1 MRLDCRSNNPPL
13 MSSTYTPS
21 GSTMQTFFVAGT
33 IAPGPG
39 PHHLEVTEA
48 TGTPGNSKV
57 RKLDVTLTPAPV
69 KAVKKPEKN
78 GSNVK
83 AAAKKKKT
91 VLPPVPAFTA
101 ASGTLSFALNSQA
114 GTSPT
119 SSSISICES
128 GPVSISS
135 AGASGF

>member
-1 MRLDCRSNNPPL
+1 M
-13 MSSTYTPS
+13 
-21 GSTMQTFFVAGT
+21 
-33 IAPGPG
+33 
-39 PHHLEVTEA
+39 TEA

-69 KAVKKPEKN
+69 KAVKKPKKN

-83 AAAKKKKT
+83 AAAKKKKKDCPAPGAGFSRR
-91 VLPPVPAFTA
+91 PPGP
-101 ASGTLSFALNSQA
+101 SSFALNSQA